1 MDVICARFAAAID
14 NLSSRNLQH
23 EVCSEGDLEIF
34 CRQFD
39 TSARLAYAHASH
51 IKLYDTFLNR
61 SLNAITY
68 EILGNIVRQSI
79 GLDLSHTVS
88 HQIFEISPGATR
100 YTFEV
105 SIPSRYLYEKLRNA
119 PTLEAA
125 ASLYAM
131 FVRSPV
137 SRRAAGYMLDDAV
150 NDIFHRGGQ
159 WEIVRM
165 TPNRPGPKF
174 THWKNN
180 LETPTNREYLNL
192 GYLGHHIAVT
202 SNRNPDKTTYEALPL
217 RYFLPGATQ
226 PLEDGYYCPSSGSQ
240 ETFDAFIYESASKT
254 ATTIQIIT
262 AKRTYSVK
270 EGGIIWLQSLGVENF
285 RYIVVSTP
293 RTPLDLRFPNKW
305 NTSSSG
311 PLIPDKYILALE
323 SLPT

>member
-1 MDVICARFAAAID
+1 
-14 NLSSRNLQH
+14 
-23 EVCSEGDLEIF
+23 VCSEGDLELF
-34 CRQFD
+34 CRHFS
-39 TSARLAYAHASH
+39 TSARLAYGYASDF
-51 IKLYDTFLNR
+51 KLYDTYLNID
-61 SLNAITY
+61 LNAIAY
-68 EILGNIVRQSI
+68 EILVPQST

-88 HQIFEISPGATR
+88 HQILEISPGATR

-105 SIPSRYLYEKLRNA
+105 TIPTRYLYEKLRNA
-119 PTLEAA
+119 LSMPTLEAA
-125 ASLYAM
+125 ARLYAM

-137 SRRAAGYMLDDAV
+137 SRSAAGYMLDDAV
-150 NDIFHRGGQ
+150 NDVFHRGGQ

-165 TPNRPGPKF
+165 TQNRSGPKF

-226 PLEDGYYCPSSGSQ
+226 PLEDGYYRPSSGSQ

-254 ATTIQIIT
+254 ATTIKVTT
-262 AKRTYSVK
+262 AKRTHTVK

-285 RYIVVSTP
+285 RYLVVSTP

-305 NTSSSG
+305 NTSPSG
-311 PLIPDKYILALE
+311 PLIPDKYILALD